1 LMFLTYTVART
12 TEVLRATWREI
23 DFDAALWVIPA
34 IRMKANRPHRVPLS
48 AEAIELLRGLYRE
61 GDGDDGF
68 VFLGLQPGKPLT
80 DLALMRVMRQMGR
93 SETVHGFRSAFSDWA
108 HEQTAHS
115 NHAIELSLAHS
126 IGTEVEK
133 AYRRGDLIEKRRQL
147 MEQWAKYC
155 TSPPASGATVVPM
168 MRGRS

>member
-1 LMFLTYTVART
+1 
-12 TEVLRATWREI
+12 
-23 DFDAALWVIPA
+23 
-34 IRMKANRPHRVPLS
+34 
-48 AEAIELLRGLYRE
+48 
-61 GDGDDGF
+61 
-68 VFLGLQPGKPLT
+68 
-80 DLALMRVMRQMGR
+80 MGR

-147 MEQWAKYC
+147 MEQWAAYC
-155 TSPPASGATVVPM
+155 TSPPAAAQKAGANVVAI
-168 MRGRS
+168 RGQS